1 MRARGRAN
9 CGMQITRILSALFLS
24 LALLSV
30 GCSGSSDS
38 ISKKDGS
45 DDGPCTITLSGDV
58 TGTVSCTVAVLY
70 DGPQKLTQFGLT
82 VQQSEP
88 TAAAFAKIAGTAQTG
103 TFTDANC
110 VECFVSASA
119 KIGNPPPTWAMQLK
133 PTKQGSFSVT
143 IKSLGTGSSGPNGGV
158 AYADPHGTAT
168 AVLPALQET
177 GATGTVNLS
186 AKF

>member
-1 MRARGRAN
+1 MRAGRKL
-9 CGMQITRILSALFLS
+9 GMQITRIFLALFLS

-45 DDGPCTITLSGDV
+45 ADGPCTITLSGNV

-70 DGPQKLTQFGLT
+70 DGQQKLTQFGLT

-88 TAAAFAKIAGTAQTG
+88 TAGAFVKIAGTAQTG

-110 VECFVSASA
+110 VECLVSR
-119 KIGNPPPTWAMQLK
+119 IRQNR
-133 PTKQGSFSVT
+133 
-143 IKSLGTGSSGPNGGV
+143 KSLSNMGNAAEAHEAGV
-158 AYADPHGTAT
+158 VFRDD
-168 AVLPALQET
+168 
-177 GATGTVNLS
+177 
-186 AKF
+186 

>member
-1 MRARGRAN
+1 MH
-9 CGMQITRILSALFLS
+9 TSRIFPAVFLI
-24 LALLSV
+24 LALLSL

-38 ISKKDGS
+38 TSKRDESAG
-45 DDGPCTITLSGDV
+45 GPCTITLSGSV
-58 TGTVSCTVAVLY
+58 TGTVSCTVAVFY
-70 DGPQKLTQFGLT
+70 DGQKDLTAFGLT

-88 TAAAFAKIAGTAQTG
+88 GAGADVRIAGHAKTG
-103 TFTDANC
+103 TFTDC
-110 VECFVSASA
+110 VECTIFAFA
-119 KIGNPPPTWAMQLK
+119 KAGNPPPTWTMRLT

-143 IKSLGTGSSGPNGGV
+143 IDSLGTGSNGPNGGV
-158 AYADPHGTAT
+158 AYPDPHGTAT